1 MTHKNLT
8 ISIEDPNDRHLIH
21 MDPDTDEEVNDMAAA
36 MGDMGGV
43 KKGLQ
48 EPSGLG
54 GGGKPGDP
62 PAACCVLF

>member
-1 MTHKNLT
+1 
-8 ISIEDPNDRHLIH
+8 
-21 MDPDTDEEVNDMAAA
+21 MDPDTDEDVNDMAAA